1 MRRLGFLLFAGVF
14 AALAGCATLEG
25 PPPLTGADIVA
36 RVREG
41 KSAQEIIEELRRTHT
56 VLALQGSDIV
66 ALHGAG
72 VPDEVLNYLQ
82 LALIE
87 EIRWREYVQ
96 RSMWGHPWYRGF
108 GPCPWPP
115 RYYRGSPWWGC

>member
-1 MRRLGFLLFAGVF
+1 MRTLAFLLLAVTLTAGS
-14 AALAGCATLEG
+14 GCATLEG

-36 RVREG
+36 RAREG
-41 KSAQEIIEELRRTHT
+41 KSAQEIIEELRRTNT
-56 VLALQGSDIV
+56 VLPLQASDIV

-82 LALIE
+82 LVLIE

-96 RSMWGHPWYRGF
+96 RSMWGPPWYRGF
-108 GPCPWPP
+108 GPYPWPP
-115 RYYRGSPWWGC
+115 RYYRGSPWW